1 MHPFEELSNLMSHSE
16 GTISDLIPYAFFLE
30 HALQR
35 VVDQAVEER
44 DQEEE
49 ELWAPSPPPEPDLSL
64 TYAVPAAMQMEESS
78 EEEESEEEGDFEE
91 EVEEQLQ
98 QVLHPRG
105 LVVTFWLLFQDGII
119 KASPV
124 KCGWMMENGIL
135 MARGKTMLRGAYD
148 KRKREEKRAIL
159 DQLQRDLETRYHR
172 TWSVKKIQT
181 MWSDFKSKT
190 PCAVRRI
197 KDQLRELDRSQAR
210 RRARSASAP
219 PSSRNI
225 VDPTQ
230 EDPAAASPPADDE
243 AGPSNSQRPR
253 SSRQRG
259 RRRCRQR
266 GRRRSRSR
274 SVASSI
280 SVRLRRR
287 RPRQLSSGRPESG
300 AIETAESSEVTARV
314 AALEQQVQQQRVEYE
329 ARLQQLQAAFQQQI
343 EQLQQQLEA
352 QIEDQRQRILACREE
367 GERLHEYFAQVAGK
381 RRM

>member
-1 MHPFEELSNLMSHSE
+1 MADAAEAGGSGGGDGGRSRTSASAASAARLRKREKNL
-16 GTISDLIPYAFFLE
+16 
-30 HALQR
+30 
-35 VVDQAVEER
+35 
-44 DQEEE
+44 
-49 ELWAPSPPPEPDLSL
+49 
-64 TYAVPAAMQMEESS
+64 
-78 EEEESEEEGDFEE
+78 
-91 EVEEQLQ
+91 
-98 QVLHPRG
+98 
-105 LVVTFWLLFQDGII
+105 II
-119 KASPV
+119 
-124 KCGWMMENGIL
+124 
-135 MARGKTMLRGAYD
+135 KTMLRGAYD

-243 AGPSNSQRPR
+243 AGPSTSQRPR

-300 AIETAESSEVTARV
+300 AIETAESSELTARV

-343 EQLQQQLEA
+343 EQLQQQLEV

>member
-1 MHPFEELSNLMSHSE
+1 MCPRLSTLLLCSVDNPERRTLPAPDD
-16 GTISDLIPYAFFLE
+16 TN
-30 HALQR
+30 ALS
-35 VVDQAVEER
+35 VF
-44 DQEEE
+44 
-49 ELWAPSPPPEPDLSL
+49 PEAEAALSS
-64 TYAVPAAMQMEESS
+64 AKM
-78 EEEESEEEGDFEE
+78 
-91 EVEEQLQ
+91 
-98 QVLHPRG
+98 
-105 LVVTFWLLFQDGII
+105 
-119 KASPV
+119 
-124 KCGWMMENGIL
+124 
-135 MARGKTMLRGAYD
+135 TMLRGAYD